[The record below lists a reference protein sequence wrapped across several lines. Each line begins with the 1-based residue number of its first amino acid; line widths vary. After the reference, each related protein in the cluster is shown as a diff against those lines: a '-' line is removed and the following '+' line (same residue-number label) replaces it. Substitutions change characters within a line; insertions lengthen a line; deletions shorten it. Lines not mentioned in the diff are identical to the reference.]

1 MTPTPRI
8 AALIG
13 AVALVPPLLGVAAA
27 PTHAA
32 PAAPQAPAAA
42 PATAHGPPA
51 FITATKKVTIKA
63 QKQQRSYWCAPA
75 AGRALLYPL
84 LGSALPSQSKLAGWM
99 RTDSGGTSGPALR
112 NGLRKALSTYGSGQ
126 YDVVALRP
134 GSQSAFHTNIKS
146 AVGSKKVA
154 LIYRVYFGYKP
165 WGRQVNNKTG
175 HFMVVRGYT
184 TGSGPKV
191 LWWDPW
197 DNTYHTASLAKSWA
211 SVKKAGRHGHVA
223 AKS

>member
-1 MTPTPRI
+1 MTQTPRI

-13 AVALVPPLLGVAAA
+13 AAVLAPPLLGVVAA
-27 PTHAA
+27 PAHAA
-32 PAAPQAPAAA
+32 PAHPVISTAPA
-42 PATAHGPPA
+42 PPA
-51 FITATKKVTIKA
+51 SVLATKKVSIKV

-75 AGRALLYPL
+75 AGRALLSRL
-84 LGSALPSQSKLAGWM
+84 ISSGLPSQSKIAGYM
-99 RTDSGGTSGPALR
+99 GTKSSGTTGAGLR

-134 GSQSAFHTNIKS
+134 GSQNAFLTNIK
-146 AVGSKKVA
+146 AGVGSKKVA

-165 WGRQVNNKTG
+165 WGGQVNDKTG

-184 TGSGPKV
+184 TGSSPKV

-223 AKS
+223 SKA

>member
-1 MTPTPRI
+1 MTRTPRI

-13 AVALVPPLLGVAAA
+13 AAALVPPLLGAAAA
-27 PTHAA
+27 PAHAAPSAAAPVATPVAA
-32 PAAPQAPAAA
+32 PAALAE
-42 PATAHGPPA
+42 
-51 FITATKKVTIKA
+51 ILATKKVTIKA

-84 LGSALPSQSKLAGWM
+84 LGSSLPSQKKLAGYM
-99 RTDSGGTSGPALR
+99 GTDSSGTSGPGLR

-134 GSQSAFHTNIKS
+134 GSQSAFLTNIKA

-165 WGRQVNNKTG
+165 WGAQVNNKTG

-184 TGSGPKV
+184 TGSSPKV

-197 DNTYHTASLAKSWA
+197 DNTYHTATLAKSWA